1 MEILNLKEVNY
12 VVSDAIIANLL
23 GRQNFNNAQSA
34 VLELIKNAYDAAASV
49 VELSFFDNSLII
61 SDDGN
66 GMDEKSFNDY
76 WLHVGVSGKGYS
88 IESLSGEKRITAGEK
103 GIGRFALAR
112 LGTEVEMYSYM
123 ANGNGIH
130 WKTDWVK
137 NGYEPVFDN
146 EKHGTTIIISGLRDK
161 WNSSKIDNLKDY
173 LGLVCNQHDMT
184 ILLSHNGT
192 NVPVEFYYREPKI
205 GENYVTEIHLA
216 FNADSKELF
225 VRIKSEEFD
234 DIAKQYCLDVDL
246 HNHERKIDVS
256 KEIKDIEE
264 NMIRDVGSFEGSL
277 FFSLKLSAGDGEKSK
292 FCYKYD
298 KLNNRFSKKVSLYR
312 NAFSI
317 SGYDGYKDWLDLNS
331 RVRKSP
337 AAATHESGSWRVRDT
352 QLSGFIQI
360 DKHENCHINDLSNR
374 QAIEETIYFE
384 TFKRIIYCGIV
395 EFERYRQNIIKR
407 INIKNKPTEIFS
419 SNLMDGI
426 ASGKLSLGDLDG
438 NMFSALRGEILE
450 NKIIISNLEQIKENQ
465 AYNIR
470 LMNTLSTIGLK
481 ASALAHDMYNSSVN
495 IGTFP
500 NNLIAA
506 LKAHGFWGKLC
517 ADKGPSYY
525 NVPSLI
531 EDLGESTRKM
541 AAFID
546 VVVSDMQ
553 KDKFIKPLANLRAF
567 MERMGQNWMHDYGNL
582 SIKYSLPEENSFK
595 LSSDIFQTIFDNL
608 LLNSV
613 QQNDGDVA
621 VNIEIKYDALTNE
634 ISVRY
639 EDDGIGLDPKYEK
652 DPKRIL
658 EVHETTRENG
668 HGLGMWIVNDTIQS
682 THGKIESISTGPHFI
697 ICFSLGG
704 C

>member
-1 MEILNLKEVNY
+1 MEISNLKEVNY
-12 VVSDAIIANLL
+12 VVSDAIIADLL

-49 VELSFFDNSLII
+49 VELSFLDNSLII
-61 SDDGN
+61 SDNGK
-66 GMDEKSFNDY
+66 GMDEKSFNNY
-76 WLHVGVSGKGYS
+76 WLHVGVSEKDYY
-88 IESLSGEKRITAGEK
+88 IESLSGVKRVTAGEK

-137 NGYEPVFDN
+137 NGYETIFDKT
-146 EKHGTTIIISGLRDK
+146 KHGTTIIISGLRDK
-161 WNSSKIDNLKDY
+161 WSSGKINNLKDY
-173 LGLVCNQHDMT
+173 LGLVCNQHDMK
-184 ILLSHNGT
+184 IQLAHNGT
-192 NVPVEFYYREPKI
+192 TEPVEFYYNDPKI

-216 FNADSKELF
+216 FNARSKVLC
-225 VRIKSEEFD
+225 VKIKSEEFD
-234 DIAKQYCLDVDL
+234 DTAKQYCLDVDL

-256 KEIKDIEE
+256 KQIKNIEE
-264 NMIRDVGSFEGSL
+264 NVIHNVGSFEGSL
-277 FFSLKLSAGDGEKSK
+277 YFSLKLSVGDGEKSK

-298 KLNNRFSKKVSLYR
+298 ILNNRFSKKVSLYR

-317 SGYDGYKDWLDLNS
+317 SGYDGYKDWLDLNT

-360 DKHENCHINDLSNR
+360 DKQENCYINDLSNR
-374 QAIEETIYFE
+374 QAIEDTTYFE
-384 TFKRIIYCGIV
+384 AFKRIIHCGIA
-395 EFERYRQNIIKR
+395 EFERYRQDIIKR
-407 INIKNKPTEIFS
+407 INVKNKPIEILNT
-419 SNLMDGI
+419 NLMDNI
-426 ASGKLSLGDLDG
+426 ASGKLNLGDLDS
-438 NMFSALRGEILE
+438 NTFCALREEIIE
-450 NKIIISNLEQIKENQ
+450 NKKTISNLEQVRENQ

-481 ASALAHDMYNSSVN
+481 ASALAHDLYNSSVN
-495 IGTFP
+495 IGTFS

-506 LKAHGFWGKLC
+506 LKAHGLWGQLSV
-517 ADKGPSYY
+517 DKGPSYY
-525 NVPSLI
+525 NVPFLI

-553 KDKFIKPLANLRAF
+553 KDKFIKPLADLRAF
-567 MERMGQNWMHDYGNL
+567 MARIGQNWTHDYGNL

-613 QQNDGDVA
+613 QQNDGEVA
-621 VNIEIKYDALTNE
+621 VNIEIKYDTLTNVM
-634 ISVRY
+634 SVKY
-639 EDDGIGLDPKYEK
+639 EDDGVGLDPKYN
-652 DPKRIL
+652 DNPKRIL

-668 HGLGMWIVNDTIQS
+668 HGLGMWIVHDTIQS